1 MRIAALQLMAAVV
14 GGLGGGDRNSAS
26 VQADALKAVSRMAKD
41 GASSE
46 ARLALA
52 GAPQLHAHAVCVSL
66 LN

>member
-26 VQADALKAVSRMAKD
+26 VQVDALKGVSRMAKD

-52 GAPQLHAHAVCVSL
+52 GAPQLACTCSMSHL
-66 LN
+66 